1 MPLLRTARVPRML
14 VIAGLL
20 CGSAWLM
27 GVRSAQ
33 AGVDTDLRAGY
44 YTDAQALGVGA
55 GLISNMGSSHRWFF
69 NPNLEGAFGDHAN
82 LFSVN
87 GDVHYDFTSSGNK
100 TSMWLGGGPAVLVTD
115 PSGGSSNTDLGLN
128 VLTGITGT
136 RGDTRPFAQL
146 KGVISDNSEVVLQGG
161 IRF

>member
-1 MPLLRTARVPRML
+1 MFA
-14 VIAGLL
+14 IAALL
-20 CGSAWLM
+20 CSAACLM

-33 AGVDTDLRAGY
+33 AGVDTDVRAGY
-44 YTDAQALGVGA
+44 YTDAQAVGVGA
-55 GLISNMGSSHRWFF
+55 GLISNMGTSHRWFF
-69 NPNLEGAFGDHAN
+69 NPNLEGAFGENAN

-87 GDVHYDFTSSGNK
+87 GDVHYDFTSGGS
-100 TSMWLGGGPAVLVTD
+100 TSMWLGGGPALLVTD
-115 PSGGSSNTDLGLN
+115 PSGGSSDTNLGLN

-136 RGDTRPFAQL
+136 HGSTRPFAQL